1 MARTVVNERI
11 LLDPEICSGKPVIAG
26 TRIMVRNILGIVADG
41 GTVAPGGSLRTL
53 TVSTLGLSDG
63 SILDFELG
71 APGDAQDLIVVTSDG
86 GLTLDGILNGNG
98 VVWPV

>member
-41 GTVAPGGSLRTL
+41 GTVAEVLDCYPELSPED
-53 TVSTLGLSDG
+53 VSSALQYAADVV
-63 SILDFELG
+63 
-71 APGDAQDLIVVTSDG
+71 DAVRSEAVA
-86 GLTLDGILNGNG
+86 NG
-98 VVWPV
+98 

>member
-41 GTVAPGGSLRTL
+41 GTVAEVLDCYPELSPED
-53 TVSTLGLSDG
+53 VSAALQYAADVV
-63 SILDFELG
+63 
-71 APGDAQDLIVVTSDG
+71 DAVRSEAVA
-86 GLTLDGILNGNG
+86 NG
-98 VVWPV
+98 